1 MNGLVFTGNMV
12 NEEIGGYDL
21 VVFLMKGGYQ
31 DQPLKTLERLYYE
44 AITIVDIEKFYDFMA
59 KHGFVSRY
67 KLVDLWTK
75 SELSFKRFME
85 ILKNEY
91 NNVFL
96 SLKRSILN
104 TELLEVFE
112 KLNRRQG
119 KSVIVSDSSSIPLF
133 YIQLCLDDNSYQITV
148 VNDISLMRVFEFN
161 LLILNARVLTQNI
174 YLPIPEGTTIIL
186 TNSEN
191 CLFLPNWLNPVVNT
205 VLLMRDISNYTHYLY
220 DGCGKFAF

>member
-1 MNGLVFTGNMV
+1 MNGLVFTGNMI

-44 AITIVDIEKFYDFMA
+44 TITIVDIEKFYDFMA

-85 ILKNEY
+85 MLKKEY

-104 TELLEVFE
+104 TELLEVIE
-112 KLNRRQG
+112 KLNKRQG
-119 KSVIVSDSSSIPLF
+119 KSIIVSDSSSIPLF
-133 YIQLCLDDNSYQITV
+133 YIQLCLGDNSYQITV
-148 VNDISLMRVFEFN
+148 VNDISLVRIFELMDYY
-161 LLILNARVLTQNI
+161 LLILNASILTRNI
-174 YLPIPEGTTIIL
+174 KLPIPEGTTIII
-186 TNSEN
+186 TDSEN
-191 CLFLPNWLNPVVNT
+191 CSFLPNWLNPIKNK
-205 VLLMRDISNYTHYLY
+205 VLIEADISNYIDSY
-220 DGCGKFAF
+220 GKFAF